1 MRLRR
6 TSGDLRRSSDPPPTV
21 LGVVQMAEADVVGCP
36 VEGRVY
42 PVGRVLAVLF
52 SEEVTAASVQD
63 KLGPEAITAF
73 SPEGNRVMGVALQP
87 GGRIAFV
94 ALREP
99 MGPLVPRTTDGAGR
113 R

>member
-1 MRLRR
+1 MF
-6 TSGDLRRSSDPPPTV
+6 
-21 LGVVQMAEADVVGCP
+21 GVVQMAEADVVGCP

-87 GGRIAFV
+87 GGRIAYI

-99 MGPLVPRTTDGAGR
+99 MGPLVPRQLTVQGVVDRVGQVMAR
-113 R
+113 RRRCRS